1 MKNFRK
7 SGIAFL
13 LVFMLLLAAG
23 CGQQAAQG
31 EKPTIILSDAGWDSL
46 RFHND
51 VAALIIENGYGYKTE
66 VTTGSTPVVLTGLK
80 NGDID
85 ILMEVWVDTI
95 KEEYEEMIKNNQV
108 EDLSVNFG
116 DSMQG
121 IYVPTYVIEG
131 DPARGISPMAPDL
144 KSITDL
150 PKYKGVFPDAEDNTK
165 GRIYGS
171 IPGWAVDEII
181 TKKIENYGLDQT
193 FNIFRPGSDTAL
205 STSLVQAYEK
215 GIPWVGYY
223 WEPTWIIGKYDMTL
237 LEEPPYDEKVWN
249 ESYLCAFPLSTVTI
263 GVNKGLN
270 EKAPD
275 IVSFLKNYK
284 TDSALTSEALAY
296 MQDNGAT
303 SRDTAIWFLKENRD
317 LWTRWVPADV
327 AGKVEAAIK

>member
-13 LVFMLLLAAG
+13 LVFMLLFAAG

-85 ILMEVWVDTI
+85 ILMEVWADTI

-108 EDLSVNFG
+108 EELSVNFG

-121 IYVPTYVIEG
+121 IYVPTYVIKG
-131 DPARGISPMAPDL
+131 DPARGISPTAPDL

-193 FNIFRPGSDTAL
+193 FNIFRPGSDAAL

-223 WEPTWIIGKYDMTL
+223 WEPTWVIGKYDMTL

-249 ESYLCAFPLSTVTI
+249 ENYLCAFPSSPVTI
-263 GVNKGLN
+263 AVNKGLN

-284 TDSALTSEALAY
+284 TDSALTSAALAY
-296 MQDNGAT
+296 MQDNDAT

-317 LWTRWVPADV
+317 LWTQWVPADV